1 MGTLGITKPEIIYR
15 ARSEEKKAKLER
27 LYNEFNEQYSITV
40 NEGKL
45 IIAERIVVE
54 DGIKICPELQNGE
67 IERIHALKSHSHL
80 EITLIDNN
88 IKNSLSLFETKDNE
102 IIQIHYKHQEF

>member
-15 ARSEEKKAKLER
+15 AKSEEKKAKLER
-27 LYNEFNEQYSITV
+27 LYNEFNENYSITV

-45 IIAERIVVE
+45 IIAERIIIE

-67 IERIHALKSHSHL
+67 IERIHALKPHSHL
-80 EITLIDNN
+80 EILLTENN
-88 IKNSLSLFETKDNE
+88 LKCNFSLFETKDNE